1 MLTIVFRTVFLY
13 FLLLLVIRLMGKRQI
28 GELQTS
34 EFIITVLLSE
44 IASAPVTNPDKPLLT
59 AVVPVLVLL
68 ILELSVSTALL
79 HSNFLKRVFYGA
91 PSVVIARGK
100 IDIREMRKNRM
111 EIDELLSELRLSGYS
126 DPADVEYAILEDNG
140 RLSVFPSAYKSPLTP
155 EDMNLKKQESG
166 IAHVCLLDGKILET
180 NLSLAGWTRK
190 QLCDELKS
198 RDLTPAD
205 VFVLTVDDAGK
216 VTCVKKEDA
225 SR

>member
-1 MLTIVFRTVFLY
+1 M
-13 FLLLLVIRLMGKRQI
+13 
-28 GELQTS
+28 
-34 EFIITVLLSE
+34 
-44 IASAPVTNPDKPLLT
+44 
-59 AVVPVLVLL
+59 
-68 ILELSVSTALL
+68 
-79 HSNFLKRVFYGA
+79 H
-91 PSVVIARGK
+91 
-100 IDIREMRKNRM
+100 EMRKNRM

-126 DPADVEYAILEDNG
+126 DPSDVEYAILEDNG
-140 RLSVFPSAYKSPLTP
+140 RLSVFPSADKSPLTP